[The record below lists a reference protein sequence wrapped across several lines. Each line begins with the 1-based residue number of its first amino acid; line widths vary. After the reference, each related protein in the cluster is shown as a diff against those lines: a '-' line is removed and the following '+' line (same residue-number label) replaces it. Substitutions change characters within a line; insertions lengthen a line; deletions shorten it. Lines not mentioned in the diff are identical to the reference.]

1 MAHRILPPS
10 RRVSTLLVPMLH
22 ALVVLMLLLLPM
34 SCRRAGVAGDSS
46 SLGATVFH
54 RFIDIDPA
62 GWYKRDTLRLGLPAV
77 DTLTAV
83 QAFLQVR
90 LLPSYPYSNIAFYA
104 AIDEDGSP
112 CLQSNPTSQLPTSD
126 SAWCPLSSS
135 SQGEESHE
143 RGMLTLPLG
152 TLTLCP
158 DHTYTFR
165 IVHRMRQDI
174 LSDLLSVGLRL
185 DSTSS
190 LP

>member
-34 SCRRAGVAGDSS
+34 SCRRAGVAGDSFS
-46 SLGATVFH
+46 RGATVFH

-62 GWYKRDTLRLGLPAV
+62 GWHKRDTLRLILPAV

-104 AIDEDGSP
+104 AIDEDGTP
-112 CLQSNPTSQLPTSD
+112 CLQSNPTGQLPTSD
-126 SAWCPLSSS
+126 SAWRSLSASP
-135 SQGEESHE
+135 QGEESHE
-143 RGMLTLPLG
+143 RGTLTLPLG
-152 TLTLCP
+152 ALTLRP

-165 IVHRMRQDI
+165 VVHHMRQDF
-174 LSDLLSVGLRL
+174 LPDLLSVGLRL
-185 DSTSS
+185 DSKSGK
-190 LP
+190 